1 MINKDG
7 GGGDSIG
14 DGSVGTNGSSD
25 SNFRDDKTKLVAVV
39 IQLVMMVSYTYMVR
53 IFKVFYYF
61 LNHIFYLFYSQ
72 EFIQE

>member
-1 MINKDG
+1 MINKDAG
-7 GGGDSIG
+7 GGNSIG

-39 IQLVMMVSYTYMVR
+39 IQLVMMVSCTYMVR